1 MAPTNLSDSL
11 VALRAGD
18 ARDEDL
24 LDVLAEVAW
33 RRQLVG
39 EVVEVAARH
48 QRSQPRVEVRL
59 GAFLEGERSVKSV
72 EIGIC

>member
-1 MAPTNLSDSL
+1 M
-11 VALRAGD
+11 
-18 ARDEDL
+18 
-24 LDVLAEVAW
+24 LAEVAW

-59 GAFLEGERSVKSV
+59 RAFLEGERSVKSV